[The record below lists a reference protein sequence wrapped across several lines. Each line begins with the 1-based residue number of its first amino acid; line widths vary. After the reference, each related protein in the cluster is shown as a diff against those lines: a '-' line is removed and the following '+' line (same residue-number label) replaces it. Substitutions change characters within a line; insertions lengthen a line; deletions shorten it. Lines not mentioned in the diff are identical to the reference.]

1 MRRTILAAVLTAAA
15 LTLSA
20 CMPPIPELPAAQAP
34 AEAAAVVESQ
44 SDRIVAETSA
54 ELAAADAALDAKL
67 LVDRVGGDAKIVRA
81 AEYKQQKADKTL
93 VPDVIP
99 STTQAV
105 YTSAADTWP
114 LELEAVTEQPAE
126 DITRVVQRWVQD
138 SVEDNYQMRAWTH
151 MVPGATLPAM
161 ASTATGAAQLALD
174 DPSMSPTPGAVL
186 SDYIKLLQEG
196 GASPLNAEFAPD
208 PYREQLFTARTVL
221 TKAAKKAKGTYKD
234 TITNDE
240 ERTYVL
246 QTAEGGALVFSP
258 VSVVSTFTVKGA
270 KVSIPAADKALL
282 TGGKL
287 TTKVVHTYNDMVVLY
302 IPGPSVTDKP
312 GLVATDHNLVKVS
325 PK

>member
-1 MRRTILAAVLTAAA
+1 MRRAVLLAAVTVAA

-20 CMPPIPELPAAQAP
+20 CTPPIPELPSAPAP
-34 AEAAAVVESQ
+34 AEAAAVVDAQ
-44 SDRIVAETSA
+44 SDRIVAETAA
-54 ELAAADAALDAKL
+54 ELAAADAAQDATL
-67 LVDRVGGDAKIVRA
+67 LVDRVGDDAKIVRA
-81 AEYKQQKADKTL
+81 AEYKQQKADKKL

-99 STTQAV
+99 SATQAI
-105 YTSAADTWP
+105 YASAEDTWP
-114 LELEAVTEQPAE
+114 RVLVAVTEQPAE
-126 DITRVVQRWVQD
+126 DVTPVVQLWVQD
-138 SVEDNYQMRAWTH
+138 SVDDNYQMRAWTH

-161 ASTATGAAQLALD
+161 AGPATGAAQLPLD

-186 SDYIKLLQEG
+186 NDYIKLLQD
-196 GASPLNAEFAPD
+196 GASSPLNAEFAAD

-221 TKAAKKAKGTYKD
+221 SKAAKKAKGTYKD
-234 TITNDE
+234 SITNDE

-302 IPGPSVTDKP
+302 IPGPTVTDKP